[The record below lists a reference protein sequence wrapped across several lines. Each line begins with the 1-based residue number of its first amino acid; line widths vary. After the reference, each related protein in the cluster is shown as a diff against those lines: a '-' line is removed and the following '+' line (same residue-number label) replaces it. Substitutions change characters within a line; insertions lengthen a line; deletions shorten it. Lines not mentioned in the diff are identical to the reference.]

1 MREHE
6 FSGKQTTYMVAIL
19 IVVMKNVIVI
29 FWITYIV
36 LGVMINVLQILFH
49 LIPTIIYGESIVA
62 GEVR

>member
-29 FWITYIV
+29 FES
-36 LGVMINVLQILFH
+36 
-49 LIPTIIYGESIVA
+49 LIYSVECNDKCFAKYYFI
-62 GEVR
+62 